1 MKKICVIVTA
11 VVIAALVFMAILIP
25 ETGAQTD
32 NSQSFTPSRYV
43 VMAADID
50 VDSLQVGA
58 APASRRFVVKMD
70 TVTGRTWL
78 LQVGMTGGN
87 DPRIRSTSWHEV
99 GGRREKRD

>member
-1 MKKICVIVTA
+1 MKKLCVIAT
-11 VVIAALVFMAILIP
+11 VVIIAALILTAMLIP

-32 NSQSFTPSRYV
+32 NSQAFTPSRYV
-43 VMAADID
+43 IMAADIN
-50 VDSLQVGA
+50 VDSLQLGA
-58 APASRRFVVKMD
+58 AHASRRFIVKMD

-99 GGRREKRD
+99 GIRRENGN